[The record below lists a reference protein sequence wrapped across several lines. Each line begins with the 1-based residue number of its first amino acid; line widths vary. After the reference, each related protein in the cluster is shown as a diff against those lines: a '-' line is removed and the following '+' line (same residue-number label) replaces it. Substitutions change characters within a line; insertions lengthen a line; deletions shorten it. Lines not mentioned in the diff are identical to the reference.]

1 MATPAKIA
9 TAAKIAKAPD
19 LQTHV
24 RLVGFGNVQIVEMV
38 DFIPSL
44 GEFGRGYYLPN
55 DPAVLTELL
64 GALVA
69 IVEGEVKV

>member
-9 TAAKIAKAPD
+9 TVAKISKAPD

-24 RLVGFGNVQIVEMV
+24 RLVAFEGVQIIELV

-44 GEFGRGYYLPN
+44 GEFGRGYYIPN
-55 DPAVLTELL
+55 DTAVLTDML

-69 IVEGEVKV
+69 IVEGDVKV